1 METRRVKQPRLA
13 ATKKAVPQGHRFFGL
28 SSGLL
33 AFGLLTK
40 KAVPQ
45 GHRFFGLSSGL
56 LAFGLLIDVV
66 GEEQVLQDWAALLLS

>member
-13 ATKKAVPQGHRFFGL
+13 A
-28 SSGLL
+28 
-33 AFGLLTK
+33 TK

-66 GEEQVLQDWAALLLS
+66 GEEQVLQDWAALLLG